1 MPLEGGAGSEW
12 PLKWIMAAF
21 TFLGGLVSWVV
32 HWTGLRG
39 TVAGNK
45 QAIKVLN
52 DELKMGRKHDAE
64 FRKEMR
70 VSTDKLN
77 ERVGKI
83 AVSVSSIAGSLKA
96 KGLDLD

>member
-1 MPLEGGAGSEW
+1 MPDGSGAGSEW
-12 PLKWIMAAF
+12 PLRWIMAGF
-21 TFLGGLVSWVV
+21 TALGALVTWVA

-52 DELKMGRKHDAE
+52 DELKLGRKHDAE
-64 FRKEMR
+64 FRKEIR
-70 VSTDKLN
+70 VSTEKLN
-77 ERVGKI
+77 DRVGKI
-83 AVSVSSIAGSLKA
+83 AVSVSQIAGSLKA